1 MITIALLFLLTIF
14 ITSAVIWPIIQGV
27 RRPWLLDVP
36 SGDEEALRQEQVAAL
51 GALRDLALD
60 FKLGNLAVEDY
71 RALAAPLQ
79 QRARR
84 TLELQAIRTP
94 ASPVADLDAQLEAE
108 IASLRHTA
116 GRTKS
121 GAASPIAGEVRF
133 CPSCGVSV
141 SASFRFCAA
150 CGSQLP
156 AQSAAPQTRVNDVQ
170 PSTNEAEADTAAQ
183 KASLSA
189 TSVPQ
194 LSSSEQ
200 TEKPSSPSRRW
211 LWWVGALVG
220 LAWIVGIIWV
230 YTSSR
235 AGQENQIP
243 IATLPNVAVQ
253 SLSVIDGNLFLS
265 AADGLRISADGRTWN
280 APIFADPVTNLI
292 SLGES
297 NLLLLAQDGSQLWR
311 SGDAGAT
318 WQEQAL
324 PSGIKFLAM
333 TNLPGGNELVIGADE
348 RTLYVS
354 EDSGQNWWQPGGS
367 LPGQV
372 RALALGQSDIFAG
385 TSRGVFRSEDGGA
398 SWIGMNGTANGAIIS
413 TDVRALVYDAANGII
428 FAGTPAGLSFMKM
441 DSFGGWGQR
450 TLQAS
455 VNALALD
462 PDNSAVL
469 WAGTSDG
476 RIFRSPDRGVSWR

>member
-1 MITIALLFLLTIF
+1 MITIALLFLLAIF

-27 RRPWLLDVP
+27 RRPWMLDVP

-84 TLELQAIRTP
+84 TLELQAIRAP

-108 IASLRHTA
+108 IASLRQSA

-121 GAASPIAGEVRF
+121 GAASPLAGEVRF

-156 AQSAAPQTRVNDVQ
+156 AQSAAPQTRANDVQ
-170 PSTNEAEADTAAQ
+170 PSTNQAEADTPAQ

-200 TEKPSSPSRRW
+200 TEKPSSSSRRW
-211 LWWVGALVG
+211 LWWVAALVG
-220 LAWIVGIIWV
+220 VAWVVGIVGF
-230 YTSSR
+230 YLNSR
-235 AGQENQIP
+235 ASQENQTP
-243 IATLPNVAVQ
+243 LSRLPNVAIQNLAVA
-253 SLSVIDGNLFLS
+253 DGKLFLG
-265 AADGLRISADGRTWN
+265 AADGLRNSADGRAWN
-280 APIFADPVTNLI
+280 APTFDEPVQTLV
-292 SLGES
+292 SLGGSEM
-297 NLLLLAQDGSQLWR
+297 LLLTANEHQLWR
-311 SGDAGAT
+311 STDGGST
-318 WQEQAL
+318 WQEQPL
-324 PSGIKFLAM
+324 PPEINLLAVAG
-333 TNLPGGNELVIGADE
+333 LLGGNGFLIGADE
-348 RTLYVS
+348 RTLFVS
-354 EDSGQNWWQPGGS
+354 EDGGQNWWQPGGT

-372 RALALGQSDIFAG
+372 RALALGQAAIFAG

-398 SWIGMNGTANGAIIS
+398 SWIGMNGTANGAIAS
-413 TDVRALVYDAANGII
+413 TDVRALAYDDANGIV
-428 FAGTPAGLSFMKM
+428 FAGTPFGLSFMKM

-450 TLQAS
+450 SLQTS
-455 VNALALD
+455 VAALALD
-462 PDNSAVL
+462 PENPAIL
-469 WAGTSDG
+469 WVGAADG
-476 RIFRSPDRGVSWR
+476 SIFRSPDRGVSWR